1 MFCFGREVD
10 FWVSPTLDKQQRKK
24 KKTKGWYGISRGL
37 DAEEPYPLCIV

>member
-10 FWVSPTLDKQQRKK
+10 FWVSPTLDKQQRK